1 MKLYRTIISTV
12 LFTLISFVAMAQGS
26 VSVEAKVDS
35 VMLWVGE
42 QTDFHLKVS
51 CDSGSKVEFPLYV
64 DTIVSGLEILP
75 PILTDT
81 QFIDKGNRMV
91 ISQNYTVTCFDSAL
105 VYIPPVAV
113 VVDGQEYLSN
123 SQAVSFL
130 VYDIPEG
137 QEKEIFPPKQN
148 MKMPL
153 AFIELA
159 WPLLFLIVLAGA
171 IFVSVFS
178 YRRYNDNKPIIKKI
192 KRNPQVPAHI
202 RALEAIEDLRKS
214 GSAHNKE
221 AKQYYTSLT
230 DIVRTYIN
238 DRFGF
243 NATEMTSAE
252 ILDNLRSCGDK
263 SSFEE
268 LSELLSTADMVKF
281 AKAQPLLGENDR
293 NLFGAMEFVKTTM
306 VQDTENSESEVLEDT
321 IIVEK
326 RSKEVRTA
334 LLVAFILSVIASL
347 GFAACLVTKLY
358 YLFF

>member
-1 MKLYRTIISTV
+1 MRLFRTILSAI
-12 LFTLISFVAMAQGS
+12 LFIPVTFPATAQGS
-26 VSVEAKVDS
+26 VSVEARIDS

-42 QTDFHLKVS
+42 QTGYHLEVS
-51 CDSGSKVEFPLYV
+51 CDRDSKVVFPLFA
-64 DTIVSGLEILP
+64 DTIAGGLEILP
-75 PILTDT
+75 PVLTDT
-81 QFIDKGNRMV
+81 QYIDQGNRMV

-113 VVDGQEYLSN
+113 AVDGQEYLSN

-130 VYDIPEG
+130 VFDIPEG

-153 AFIELA
+153 AFNELA
-159 WPLLFLIVLAGA
+159 WPLLYLAVLAGTV
-171 IFVSVFS
+171 FVSVFS

-192 KRNPQVPAHI
+192 KRSPKVPAHV

-214 GSAHNKE
+214 GSAHNQD
-221 AKQYYTSLT
+221 AKHYYTSLT

-238 DRFGF
+238 ERFGF

-252 ILDNLRSCGDK
+252 ILYNLRSCGDR
-263 SSFEE
+263 SSIGE

-293 NLFGAMEFVKTTM
+293 NLLGAMEFVKTTM
-306 VQDTENSESEVLEDT
+306 VQETENTEPEVLEDT
-321 IIVEK
+321 VIVEK

-334 LLVAFILSVIASL
+334 LLVAFILSVVASL
-347 GFAACLVTKLY
+347 GFAACLIVKLY

>member
-1 MKLYRTIISTV
+1 MRLYRTIMSAILLTPVTFSAT
-12 LFTLISFVAMAQGS
+12 AQGS

-42 QTDFHLKVS
+42 QTGFHLEVS
-51 CDSGSKVEFPLYV
+51 CDKDSKVEFPLFT
-64 DTIVSGLEILP
+64 DTIAGGLEILP
-75 PILTDT
+75 PVLTDT
-81 QFIDKGNRMV
+81 QYFDKGNRMV
-91 ISQNYTVTCFDSAL
+91 ISKNYTVTCFDSAL

-113 VVDGQEYLSN
+113 AVDGQEYLSN

-153 AFIELA
+153 TFNELA
-159 WPLLFLIVLAGA
+159 WPLLYLAVLAGT

-178 YRRYNDNKPIIKKI
+178 HRRYNDNKPIIKKI
-192 KRNPQVPAHI
+192 RREPKVPAHV
-202 RALEAIEDLRKS
+202 RALEAIENLRKS
-214 GSAHNKE
+214 GSAHNQD

-230 DIVRTYIN
+230 DIVRTYIYE
-238 DRFGF
+238 RFGF

-252 ILDNLRSCGDK
+252 ILENLRSSGDE
-263 SSFEE
+263 SSIVE

-293 NLFGAMEFVKTTM
+293 NLLGAMEFVKTTM
-306 VQDTENSESEVLEDT
+306 VQEPESQEPEVLEDT
-321 IIVEK
+321 VIVEK
-326 RSKEVRTA
+326 RSKEARTA

-347 GFAACLVTKLY
+347 GVAACLVAKLY